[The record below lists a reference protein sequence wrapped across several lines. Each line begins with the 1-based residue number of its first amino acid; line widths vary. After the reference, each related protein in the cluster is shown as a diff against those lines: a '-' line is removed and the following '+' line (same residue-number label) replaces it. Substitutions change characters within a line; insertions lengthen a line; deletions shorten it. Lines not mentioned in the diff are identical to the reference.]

1 MRRYVGHHWLPVFYV
16 HKYDDVTERRPQ
28 LFLGLKLL
36 RERVENI
43 EVKVIHMED
52 DGNCQ
57 FRSLAAE
64 LFGSQNHH
72 LLVRSRVVEFMTS
85 HADEYSFYIG
95 GPAEW
100 ARYLSTM
107 AKARTWVSGNFS
119 GVLW

>member
-1 MRRYVGHHWLPVFYV
+1 
-16 HKYDDVTERRPQ
+16 
-28 LFLGLKLL
+28 
-36 RERVENI
+36 
-43 EVKVIHMED
+43 MED

-72 LLVRSRVVEFMTS
+72 LLVRAQVVEFMTL

-107 AKARTWVSGNFS
+107 ARARTWVSGRHS
-119 GVLW
+119 WDEGTSRELQQCALVTTVQYSRQHSSEACVLTSVQCC